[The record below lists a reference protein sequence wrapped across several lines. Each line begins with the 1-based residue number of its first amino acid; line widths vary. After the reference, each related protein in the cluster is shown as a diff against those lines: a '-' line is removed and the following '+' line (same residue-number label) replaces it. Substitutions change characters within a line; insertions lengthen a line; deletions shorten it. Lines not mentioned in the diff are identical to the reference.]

1 MNEPSSKYST
11 VTLSPRWT
19 SLKDTLIPP
28 LENTPL
34 TVALPTKWGLCVD
47 AAPAIREVN
56 IPASTIL
63 CIWICMVTSPWLK
76 ISAPRRAEF
85 REQRRDK
92 NPQSPSRRRAA
103 CPLDDARRVATYSQF
118 QSIGDA

>member
-1 MNEPSSKYST
+1 MKEPSSRYVT
-11 VTLSPRWT
+11 VTFLPRWT
-19 SLKDTLIPP
+19 SLKGTLMPP

-56 IPASTIL
+56 IPTSTIL
-63 CIWICMVTSPWLK
+63 CIWICMVESPWLK
-76 ISAPRRAEF
+76 ISAPQRAEF

-92 NPQSPSRRRAA
+92 NPQSPSRRKAA
-103 CPLDDARRVATYSQF
+103 CPLDHARRVATYSQF
-118 QSIGDA
+118 